1 MLKIVIQAGI
11 SFLSIFMVT
20 GNVCADRCP
29 TPDEV
34 RERKISQ
41 DYEWTVD
48 DRVTLD
54 GLLSVKQLYA
64 VRIKDNGR
72 FVSCNYS
79 TEKRLISL
87 DGLPNKGECSIVTS
101 VGEWHGTENGE
112 LVCQEKDSTQCHF
125 QFECAQK
132 ENEGID

>member
-1 MLKIVIQAGI
+1 ME
-11 SFLSIFMVT
+11 
-20 GNVCADRCP
+20 NVFADRCP
-29 TPDEV
+29 TPEEI

-64 VRIKDNGR
+64 VRIKNNGE
-72 FVSCNYS
+72 FISCNYS
-79 TEKRLISL
+79 TDRRLISL
-87 DGLPNKGECSIVTS
+87 DGLPNKGRCLIMTS

-112 LVCQEKDSTQCHF
+112 WVCQEKGYFTMPVRY
-125 QFECAQK
+125 
-132 ENEGID
+132 